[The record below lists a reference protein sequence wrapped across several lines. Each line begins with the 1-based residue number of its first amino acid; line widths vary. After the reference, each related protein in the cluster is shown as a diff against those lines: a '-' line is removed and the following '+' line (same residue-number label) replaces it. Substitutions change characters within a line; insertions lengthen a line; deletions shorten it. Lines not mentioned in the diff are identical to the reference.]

1 MVSLFVWP
9 PFWYIHQHNNK
20 KNDTEDSEVNGEES
34 QELVRESDEELDAVE
49 AFKVCHTNCKNGMSD
64 AAREAV
70 VIPLA
75 WFLALPGFG

>member
-20 KNDTEDSEVNGEES
+20 NNDTEATEVNGEEP
-34 QELVRESDEELDAVE
+34 QEPVREFDEEIDVVE
-49 AFKVCHTNCKNGMSD
+49 AFKVCHTSRKKGTSD

-70 VIPLA
+70 GSPYT
-75 WFLALPGFG
+75 WFLDLLGFS

>member
-20 KNDTEDSEVNGEES
+20 KNDTEGSEVDGEES
-34 QELVRESDEELDAVE
+34 QEAVRESDEELNVVE
-49 AFKVCHTNCKNGMSD
+49 AFKVCHTNRKNGMSD

-70 VIPLA
+70 VSPLA
-75 WFLALPGFG
+75 LFLALLGFG